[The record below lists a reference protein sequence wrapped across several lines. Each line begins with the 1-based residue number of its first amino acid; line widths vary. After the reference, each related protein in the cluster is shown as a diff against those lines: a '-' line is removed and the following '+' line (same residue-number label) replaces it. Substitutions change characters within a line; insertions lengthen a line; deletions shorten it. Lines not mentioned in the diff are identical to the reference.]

1 MSEYLLAEKRCI
13 DELAALGWSWMKPSE
28 NEVARDGFNQ
38 VILKDVFKAAIARIN
53 GIDADTANQV
63 YADVLNIRDN
73 QEWTKVLRGEYSRT
87 VAGEAKK
94 RTIRLIDFVD
104 PANNTFTVTN
114 QFRVQAE
121 KNRIPDVVLFVN
133 GIPLVVIEAKT
144 PLSAKDKTGEAFE
157 QIKLYENEIPRLFY
171 SNLFNIVTDG
181 AQPLLY
187 GATGSPS
194 PFWGFW
200 RDPYPKVDADFV
212 TPLAKGLYC
221 LCEPSRLLELLA
233 HFVVFE
239 VDPDSGKTIKKIC
252 RYQQYRAVNKLF
264 DRASDGHTRK
274 GLIWH
279 TQGSGKSLTMVY
291 AALKLKQHLTSAKV
305 FNPNLLVLTDRVDL
319 DDQISKTFVNCGLPN
334 PISITSTKSLMENLN
349 KNTMGLV
356 LLSTIQ
362 KFEGSETPIPDSENW
377 IVLVDEC
384 HRTQEKNLGAYLRA
398 TMPKASFF
406 GFTGTPVKKGDR
418 DTYNHFSEAAEGY
431 LDKYGIDD
439 AVADGATVPI
449 RYTSRKTEWQVDPE
463 KMDILFDQ
471 WFAHESDE
479 VITRLKERGVSMAEL
494 AKHPKRVELITYDIW
509 THFKQFIQPDGLK
522 AQIVG
527 IDREAVILYKRG
539 LDRVIAEDFIK
550 QGMAQDEA
558 EAKAAA
564 MSACVFS
571 SAQNDEKPS
580 EDTHIEDIRA
590 GLREYNLDKQAEK
603 DVIKEFCKK
612 DSPLSFL
619 IVCNKLLTGF
629 DAQIEAVMYLDNPLK
644 EHNLLQAIARTN
656 RVYNTAKQ
664 YGLIVD
670 YIGITK
676 RLDDAL
682 ESYRSEDVAGALR
695 DLDGLRDELKSAFAE
710 VKPYLKVVKR
720 AEGARKDELKG
731 EFDAL
736 IQSLGTE
743 DEWLTFKRKAKK
755 FIRCYEAL
763 SPDPEIL
770 EFTADL
776 KWVVG
781 FIAVATQ
788 AFEERESIDLKD
800 YSHKIREMLHTH
812 LDVTGISTICK
823 VRHITDPEFW
833 EDFQTEGKSEPDIKT
848 AAIRKGIEL
857 KKVLTEKVADNPLR
871 FGPFSERVLT
881 ILKKFQEGQ
890 MAAADALSALEQ
902 EAKDLEAEEKSHID
916 SGMNARAYAILRL
929 VEGLEPDGDADTLK
943 AFAAAVDALYASD
956 DTAPKGWQTRDQ
968 LKKEL
973 RQQVRALAYAN
984 GLASFKEVSVPV
996 EEYAVKNYAKFQ

>member
-13 DELAALGWSWMKPSE
+13 DELVALGWSWLKPHD
-28 NEVARDGFNQ
+28 NEAARDGYNQ
-38 VILKDVFKAAIARIN
+38 VILRDEFKAAVARIN
-53 GIDADTANQV
+53 GVDAETAHAV
-63 YADVLNIRDN
+63 YADVLNVRDN
-73 QEWTKVLRGEYSRT
+73 EAWTKVLRGEYSRT
-87 VAGEAKK
+87 VAGDAKK
-94 RTIRLIDFVD
+94 RTIRLIDFQN
-104 PANNTFTVTN
+104 PANNTFIVTN
-114 QFRVQAE
+114 QFKVQAE
-121 KNRIPDVVLFVN
+121 RTRIPDLVLFVN
-133 GIPLVVIEAKT
+133 GIPLVVIEAKS
-144 PLSAKDKTGEAFE
+144 PLAAKDKTGEAFE
-157 QIKLYENEIPRLFY
+157 QIKLYEAEIPRLFY
-171 SNLFNIVTDG
+171 SNVFNIVTDG

-194 PFWGFW
+194 PFWGLW
-200 RDPYPKVDADFV
+200 RDPYPKTDADFI

-233 HFVVFE
+233 HFIVFE
-239 VDPDSGKTIKKIC
+239 VDPDSGKTVKKIC
-252 RYQQYRAVNKLF
+252 RYQQYRAVNKIF

-291 AALKLKQHLTSAKV
+291 AALKLKQHLTSTKI
-305 FNPNLLVLTDRVDL
+305 FNPNILVLTDRIDL
-319 DDQISKTFVNCGLPN
+319 DNQITSTFTACGLPN
-334 PISITSTKSLMENLN
+334 PISARTGKDLQTQIG

-356 LLSTIQ
+356 VLSTIH
-362 KFEGSETPIPDSENW
+362 KFDKSEVAIADSENW
-377 IVLVDEC
+377 IVLIDEA
-384 HRTQEKNLGAYLRA
+384 HRSQESNLGAYVRA

-406 GFTGTPVKKGDR
+406 GFTGTPVKKADR
-418 DTYNHFSEAAEGY
+418 DTYEHFSEASEGY

-449 RYTSRKTEWQVDPE
+449 RYTSRKTEWQIDPE

-479 VITRLKERGVSMAEL
+479 VITRLKERGVSKAEL
-494 AKHPKRVELITYDIW
+494 AKHPKRVDLIAYDIW
-509 THFKQFIQPDGLK
+509 THFKEFIQPDGLK

-527 IDREAVILYKRG
+527 IDREAVILYKRA
-539 LDRVIAEDFIK
+539 LDQVIAEDFAR
-550 QGMAQDEA
+550 QGMSEA
-558 EAKAAA
+558 DAAEKASA

-571 SAQNDEKPS
+571 SSQSDEKPS
-580 EDTHIEDIRA
+580 EDEHTNDIRA
-590 GLREYNLDKQAEK
+590 ALREFNLDKQDEK
-603 DVIKEFCKK
+603 AVIAEFCKK
-612 DSPLSFL
+612 DTPLSFL

-656 RVYNTAKQ
+656 RVYNASKQ

-676 RLDDAL
+676 RLDEAL
-682 ESYRSEDVAGALR
+682 ESYRYEDVAGALK
-695 DLDGLRDELKSAFAE
+695 DLDGLRDELRAAHAE
-710 VKPYLKVVKR
+710 VKPYLKALKR
-720 AEGARKDELKG
+720 DQGARKDDLKR

-755 FIRCYEAL
+755 FIKGYEAL
-763 SPDPEIL
+763 SPDPAIL
-770 EFTADL
+770 EFTTDL

-788 AFEERESIDLKD
+788 AFEQRESIDLKD
-800 YSHKIREMLHTH
+800 YSHKIREMLYTH
-812 LDVTGISTICK
+812 LDVMGITTICK
-823 VRHITDPEFW
+823 VRKITDPEFW
-833 EDFQTEGKSEPDIKT
+833 DDFQTEGKPEPDIKT

-857 KKVLTEKVADNPLR
+857 KKVLVEKVADNPLR
-871 FGPFSERVLT
+871 YGAFSERVLN

-902 EAKDLEAEEKSHID
+902 EAKDLEAEEASHIN
-916 SGMNARAYAILRL
+916 SGLNPRAYALLRL
-929 VEGLEPDGDADTLK
+929 VEGLEADGDADTMK
-943 AFAAAVDALYASD
+943 AFATRVDGLYSGD

-973 RQQVRALAYAN
+973 RQQVRAFAHQQ
-984 GLASFKEVSVPV
+984 GLKSFKEISVPV